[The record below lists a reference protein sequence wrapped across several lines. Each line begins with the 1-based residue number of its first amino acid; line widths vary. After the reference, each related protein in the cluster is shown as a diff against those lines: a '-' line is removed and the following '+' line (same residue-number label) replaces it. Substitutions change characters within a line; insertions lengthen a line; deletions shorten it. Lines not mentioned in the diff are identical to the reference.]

1 MENNILKTRWLYLLL
16 FCVVNLFTGLLYCWS
31 VLSLPLA
38 EHLSQAVG
46 EPVKVQDLALAFS
59 FASFINP
66 VGMIIGGYFCDRF
79 GPKIVL
85 VPSGL
90 IVALGLALTS
100 IATSVAQ
107 VNIFFGLIF
116 GFGVGLTYTST
127 IGSVLK
133 YFPDRAGFAGGLASM
148 AYGCCAIILPPIAN
162 LLIQNFGTS
171 MSLRILA
178 ICSGSVIV
186 IGGLLSQKCPSG
198 IAIALKKVLS
208 NKKTKLSCAGPDKD
222 WKQMLATPAFWPML
236 FLYISGCTA
245 PLMMFSSASSIAQM
259 QAGFTPA
266 AAALCV
272 SAIAFANTVARF
284 IAGSA
289 SDKFG
294 RLPSLACAQILSFVG
309 LVCLM
314 AATQENQSF
323 FVAGLILLGICY
335 GSFVGIYPG
344 FTVDQFGSKHNSVNY
359 GIMAAGFSLGGV
371 LGPVILTVT
380 ADGSNFSLAYISA
393 TSVGLV
399 GAVCWLVCIRL
410 LSKNKK
416 EFNRRTAT

>member
-100 IATSVAQ
+100 TATSVTQ

-222 WKQMLATPAFWPML
+222 
-236 FLYISGCTA
+236 
-245 PLMMFSSASSIAQM
+245 
-259 QAGFTPA
+259 
-266 AAALCV
+266 
-272 SAIAFANTVARF
+272 
-284 IAGSA
+284 
-289 SDKFG
+289 
-294 RLPSLACAQILSFVG
+294 
-309 LVCLM
+309 
-314 AATQENQSF
+314 
-323 FVAGLILLGICY
+323 
-335 GSFVGIYPG
+335 
-344 FTVDQFGSKHNSVNY
+344 
-359 GIMAAGFSLGGV
+359 
-371 LGPVILTVT
+371 
-380 ADGSNFSLAYISA
+380 
-393 TSVGLV
+393 
-399 GAVCWLVCIRL
+399 
-410 LSKNKK
+410 
-416 EFNRRTAT
+416 

>member
-100 IATSVAQ
+100 TATSVTQ

-208 NKKTKLSCAGPDKD
+208 NRKQNFPVQAQTRIGSRCWQLRHSGPCS
-222 WKQMLATPAFWPML
+222 

-309 LVCLM
+309 L
-314 AATQENQSF
+314 
-323 FVAGLILLGICY
+323 
-335 GSFVGIYPG
+335 GS
-344 FTVDQFGSKHNSVNY
+344 S
-359 GIMAAGFSLGGV
+359 
-371 LGPVILTVT
+371 
-380 ADGSNFSLAYISA
+380 
-393 TSVGLV
+393 
-399 GAVCWLVCIRL
+399 WLQLRKIKA
-410 LSKNKK
+410 SS
-416 EFNRRTAT
+416 